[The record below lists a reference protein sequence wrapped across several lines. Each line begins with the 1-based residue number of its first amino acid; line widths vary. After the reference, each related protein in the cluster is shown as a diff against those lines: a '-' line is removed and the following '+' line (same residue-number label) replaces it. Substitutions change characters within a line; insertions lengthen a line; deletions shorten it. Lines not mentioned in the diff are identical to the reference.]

1 MRMNIE
7 IEDQLMDQVLK
18 EGSFKT
24 KKEAVTEGLKLLL
37 ERINQQK
44 IRVHRGK
51 LQWSG
56 DLDKMRTD
64 AE

>member
-1 MRMNIE
+1 MRTNIE

-44 IRVHRGK
+44 IRAHRGK
-51 LQWSG
+51 LHWSG
-56 DLDKMRTD
+56 DLDKMRSD

>member
-1 MRMNIE
+1 MRTNIE

-44 IRVHRGK
+44 IRAYRGK
-51 LQWSG
+51 LHWSD